1 MDCSS
6 SIPCV
11 GLERQEHVKYFY
23 CFE

>member
-23 CFE
+23 CVE